1 MYTVGVITASDLGA
15 QGKREDLSGK
25 MIQTIVEEYGY
36 IVKSYAMLPD
46 EKDVLKEKMIQMAD
60 EQHVNL
66 ILTTGGTGFSQRDI
80 TPEATLEVIEKPVPG
95 IAEAI
100 RNNSY
105 KITRRAILSRGIS
118 GIRGKTLIINLPGS
132 PKAVKESLI
141 FIIEE
146 LEHGIKILTGD
157 AKECGGS

>member
-1 MYTVGVITASDLGA
+1 MDL
-15 QGKREDLSGK
+15 
-25 MIQTIVEEYGY
+25 
-36 IVKSYAMLPD
+36 
-46 EKDVLKEKMIQMAD
+46 
-60 EQHVNL
+60 
-66 ILTTGGTGFSQRDI
+66 
-80 TPEATLEVIEKPVPG
+80 PEVLEVIEKPVPG